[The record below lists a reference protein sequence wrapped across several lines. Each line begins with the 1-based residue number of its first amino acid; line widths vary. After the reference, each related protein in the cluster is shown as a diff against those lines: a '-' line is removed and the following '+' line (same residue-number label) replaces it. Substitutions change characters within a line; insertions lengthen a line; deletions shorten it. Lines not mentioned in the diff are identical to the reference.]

1 MAKNRRLKTHSGHI
15 LSFKESKFI
24 EYIVAGKSEL
34 EAYHM
39 AGYTGTNPA
48 NNIKVI
54 LGKGYMIDE
63 LEYRLQQ
70 IKEASI
76 ADRLEILQY
85 YSDVMRGEIKDQ
97 FGLDAPLTER
107 TKAANELAKRI
118 IDYERELELAKATH
132 QDINVTL
139 NWSREEKSDEDN

>member
-76 ADRLEILQY
+76 ADRLEILSVVVY
-85 YSDVMRGEIKDQ
+85 ILVHLSYSPYQE
-97 FGLDAPLTER
+97 
-107 TKAANELAKRI
+107 
-118 IDYERELELAKATH
+118 
-132 QDINVTL
+132 
-139 NWSREEKSDEDN
+139 